1 MFGFRGVVYVKN
13 VVSKRWQRSAVGGTN
28 PTSFRVAEVRVQV
41 LICVGHSKLGS
52 EYFHFL
58 PPRAWV

>member
-1 MFGFRGVVYVKN
+1 MFGFRGIIYVEN
-13 VVSKRWQRSAVGGTN
+13 VVQKGGQGARWGGTN

-41 LICVGHSKLGS
+41 LICVGHSKLRG

-58 PPRAWV
+58 PQRAWV